1 MTIQAQEKTHGAR
14 GVGRPRSA
22 ASHQAILDAAFEL
35 VAELGVQGA
44 SIEAIAARAGVGKT
58 TIYRRWPS
66 KEALVA
72 DALGQLH
79 LQIQLPDTGSLRAD
93 LVALLT
99 ELLQHLRQETVHP
112 LFARMLLRVIG
123 ESQTHPEFLQI
134 LYNRVYAPRLAL
146 MGRLIQ
152 RAQARGELR
161 PNLDPMF
168 MGSLIAG
175 PVLFHLLAAQI
186 VPSPYFQSW
195 DDLPERVVDA
205 VLRGVGTRMKD
216 EV

>member
-1 MTIQAQEKTHGAR
+1 MTMDMEEKPR

-22 ASHQAILDAAFEL
+22 ASHQAILDATFEL
-35 VAELGVQGA
+35 VAEQGVQGA

-72 DALGQLH
+72 DTLGQLH
-79 LQIQLPDTGSLRAD
+79 LQLQLPNTGSLRGD
-93 LVALLT
+93 LVALAT
-99 ELLQHLRQETVHP
+99 ELLQHMRQKGVHP
-112 LFARMLLRVIG
+112 LFERMLLRVIG
-123 ESQTHPEFLQI
+123 EAQTHPEFLQI
-134 LYNRVYAPRLAL
+134 LYDRVYAPRLGL
-146 MGRLIQ
+146 MGRLIE

-168 MGSLIAG
+168 MASLIGG

-186 VPSPYFQSW
+186 MPSPASPSW
-195 DDLPERVVDA
+195 DDLPERIVDA
-205 VLRGVGTRMKD
+205 VLRGVGTSMKD
-216 EV
+216 EG

>member
-1 MTIQAQEKTHGAR
+1 MTIEAQEKTR

-44 SIEAIAARAGVGKT
+44 SIEAIAARARVGKT

-66 KEALVA
+66 KETLVA
-72 DALGQLH
+72 DALSQLH
-79 LQIQLPDTGSLRAD
+79 LQIRLPDTGNLRGD

-112 LFARMLLRVIG
+112 LFERMLLRVIG
-123 ESQTHPEFLQI
+123 EAQTHPEFLQI
-134 LYNRVYAPRLAL
+134 LYDRVYAPRLGL

-168 MGSLIAG
+168 MASLIAG
-175 PVLFHLLAAQI
+175 PLLFHMLAAQI
-186 VPSPYFQSW
+186 LPSPSSPSW
-195 DDLPERVVDA
+195 DDLPDRIVDA
-205 VLRGVGTRMKD
+205 VLRGVGTSMKY
-216 EV
+216 EG